1 MNFNTVIK
9 EDPEGAYKT
18 MKEFTGD
25 DSPTVQKQ
33 ITYLPDTLMENEQ
46 VLVFCRGIMG
56 PDAGLV
62 VLTDKRTMFLFKGHT
77 SEKLTS
83 IPIMKINSLS
93 VETGMK
99 STSGQI
105 VINEGSSSI
114 TITKMEKKSSQLP
127 GQEIPGISL

>member
-1 MNFNTVIK
+1 
-9 EDPEGAYKT
+9 
-18 MKEFTGD
+18 
-25 DSPTVQKQ
+25 
-33 ITYLPDTLMENEQ
+33 MENER

-62 VLTDKRTMFLFKGHT
+62 VLTDKRTMFLFRGHT

-93 VETGMK
+93 VETGRT

-114 TITKMEKKSSQLP
+114 TITKMEKKAVSYLVKKY
-127 GQEIPGISL
+127 QELAYKLDEAVV